1 MIRKEILFAFGL
13 PLTLT
18 AMCQAQGGSNIIYD
32 FSCMRVDP
40 YVTAADWGHSVDE
53 TLVDLFG
60 SPVTV
65 EEEMESGKAYYDAYA
80 AEANFLYDDMRYVE
94 LVMIQALLEAQIA
107 QPRGFVYEIVL
118 VDDPELINAFT
129 IGGYIFFTT
138 AMYDFCKSQ
147 DEIACI
153 IGHEMAHNELG
164 HIRKNLSK
172 AKANQELFG
181 DFGAITTALGSSI
194 TSGFNQHDE
203 QHSDFLGMDYARAA
217 GYDVCQNVGLWKRM
231 AELEGKQPKMMG
243 LFRTHPYSIAR
254 SSCAASH
261 ISVNYGIKCPK

>member
-1 MIRKEILFAFGL
+1 MKKHTFSLAVGMLVQTI
-13 PLTLT
+13 
-18 AMCQAQGGSNIIYD
+18 CQAQIRDGIKYD

-53 TLVDLFG
+53 TLVNLFG
-60 SPVTV
+60 APVSV
-65 EEEMESGKAYYDAYA
+65 ADEMEAGRAYYDSYA
-80 AEANFLYDDMRYVE
+80 SQATFLTDDIRYLE
-94 LVMIQALLEAQIA
+94 LVMIQTLLEAQIA
-107 QPRGFVYEIVL
+107 NPRGFTYQMVL

-129 IGGYIFFTT
+129 VGGYIFFTT
-138 AMYDFCKSQ
+138 AMYDFCKTQ

-172 AKANQELFG
+172 AIANQQLFG
-181 DFGAITTALGSSI
+181 DFGEITMALGSSI

-203 QHSDFLGMDYARAA
+203 EHSDFVGMDYAYAA
-217 GYDVCQNVGLWKRM
+217 GFEVCQNVGLWKRM
-231 AELEGKQPKMMG
+231 AELEGNAPAMMG
-243 LFRTHPYSIAR
+243 LFRTHPYSISR

-261 ISVNYGIKCPK
+261 LSVNYGLKCPN